1 MAASIVI
8 EDRLPMRKYQM
19 KGIAAMLEY
28 VKLWKIY
35 PISQMMQNFR
45 GVLVE
50 HSNEFKNCMIQS
62 GNLFY
67 NHILDECKD
76 IPLLHDMLK
85 HNVGERWRSVWIH
98 SGTGEQ
104 TLLFLWM
111 LNDFFHTMFSDS
123 YHMLLICF
131 YR

>member
-1 MAASIVI
+1 MATSIVN
-8 EDRLPMRKYQM
+8 ETRLPMRKYQM
-19 KGIAAMLEY
+19 KSIAAMLEY

-50 HSNEFKNCMIQS
+50 NSNEFKTCMIQS

-76 IPLLHDMLK
+76 IPILHEMLK
-85 HNVGERWRSVWIH
+85 HNVGERWRPVWIH
-98 SGTGEQ
+98 SGTGE
-104 TLLFLWM
+104 
-111 LNDFFHTMFSDS
+111 
-123 YHMLLICF
+123 
-131 YR
+131 